1 MKYQV
6 RADIRKAEC
15 GGGYIRVPFK
25 LLSLKIPSESGDGE
39 RVITQAELFILAFI
53 LQCPEKEISVQNI
66 AKILSLSME
75 TVSEAIKALQNA
87 GLII

>member
-15 GGGYIRVPFK
+15 GGGYIRIPFM
-25 LLSLKIPSESGDGE
+25 LFSLKIPNKSGDE
-39 RVITQAELFILAFI
+39 RFLTQTELFILAFI
-53 LQCPEKEISVQNI
+53 LQCSEKEISVQSV

-75 TVSEAIKALQNA
+75 TVSEAIKSLQNA